1 MVTSEY
7 LQAFFISCSSGH
19 KEFVRGMVN
28 SSLTGVA
35 GVGVVRVLGK
45 VEPCYLQRCAPEPEC
60 DMISTLRILPVVIVF
75 VFIDSI

>member
-1 MVTSEY
+1 
-7 LQAFFISCSSGH
+7 
-19 KEFVRGMVN
+19 MVN

-35 GVGVVRVLGK
+35 GVGVVGVLGK